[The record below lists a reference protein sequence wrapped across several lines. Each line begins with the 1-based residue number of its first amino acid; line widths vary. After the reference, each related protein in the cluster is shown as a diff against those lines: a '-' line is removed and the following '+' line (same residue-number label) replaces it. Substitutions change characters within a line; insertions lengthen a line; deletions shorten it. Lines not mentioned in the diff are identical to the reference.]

1 MSSLSL
7 RSADVHHV
15 TVDGRRMLFHVPTTS
30 LFEMDE
36 VSGAVLD
43 LFGAGQDV
51 TPDSVERAFD
61 GRFAPDQVADA
72 IADFVSLDIL
82 RGPDGK
88 APEAAIRIER
98 FPLSTMVLNVNT
110 GCNLSCTYCYKEDLA
125 TPDKGDKMSFETAA
139 RSFEL
144 LLEQAGE
151 RDRVNLVFFGGEPL
165 SNLPLIR
172 QVVAYAERRAGE
184 AGKTVDFSLTTNAT
198 LLTEPVV
205 DFLDAHR
212 FGLSISMDGPAPLHD
227 LRRRTVGGKGTYDVV
242 ARKVRMLL
250 SRYRSRPVGARV
262 TLTAGVTDVIG
273 IHQHL
278 KNDLGFFEVGFAPVT
293 SGDISLFNLNAEE
306 LAEVF
311 AGMKTLGEAYTEAAL
326 RDQNIGFSN
335 MHQLMTDLAEG
346 THKSL
351 PCGAGVGLLA
361 VDHQG
366 ELNLCHR
373 FTGSSLPTFGN
384 VRDGIDQPALS
395 AFLES
400 ALDKSDRSCATCR
413 VRSVCAG
420 GCYHESYARYADP
433 LNPVWHYC
441 ELMRDW
447 VDFGIVQYT
456 RILNGNPA
464 FFAQHVEPR
473 RATR

>member
-1 MSSLSL
+1 M
-7 RSADVHHV
+7 AD
-15 TVDGRRMLFHVPTTS
+15 
-30 LFEMDE
+30 
-36 VSGAVLD
+36 
-43 LFGAGQDV
+43 
-51 TPDSVERAFD
+51 
-61 GRFAPDQVADA
+61 
-72 IADFVSLDIL
+72 
-82 RGPDGK
+82 
-88 APEAAIRIER
+88 
-98 FPLSTMVLNVNT
+98 
-110 GCNLSCTYCYKEDLA
+110 
-125 TPDKGDKMSFETAA
+125 
-139 RSFEL
+139 
-144 LLEQAGE
+144 
-151 RDRVNLVFFGGEPL
+151 
-165 SNLPLIR
+165 
-172 QVVAYAERRAGE
+172 ERRASE
-184 AGKTVDFSLTTNAT
+184 VGKTVDFSLTTNAT
-198 LLTEPVV
+198 LLTEPIV
-205 DFLDAHR
+205 DYLDAHR

-262 TLTAGVTDVIG
+262 TLTAGVTDVVG
-273 IHQHL
+273 IHNHL
-278 KNDLGFFEVGFAPVT
+278 KNELGFFEVGFAPVT

-311 AGMKTLGEAYTEAAL
+311 ASMKTLGETYTEAAL
-326 RDQNIGFSN
+326 RDENIGFSN
-335 MHQLMTDLAEG
+335 MHQLVTDLAEG
-346 THKSL
+346 TRKSL

-361 VDHQG
+361 VDHEG

-395 AFLES
+395 TFLEG

-456 RILNGNPA
+456 RILDGNPA
-464 FFAQHVEPR
+464 FFAKHVEPR